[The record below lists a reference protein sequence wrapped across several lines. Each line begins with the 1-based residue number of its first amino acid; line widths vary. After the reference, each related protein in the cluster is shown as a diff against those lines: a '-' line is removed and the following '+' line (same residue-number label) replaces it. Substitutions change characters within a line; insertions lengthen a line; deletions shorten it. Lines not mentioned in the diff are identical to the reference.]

1 MYELKTTPGPW
12 KWWTSC
18 SFRRLSSEATG
29 RDGDVLCAVT
39 QRSDGHPDVHLMNG
53 GYDGPD
59 GRAIAA
65 VPDMLKVLQMID
77 AHYRHHQILAMRAA
91 VVDGHLRSP
100 EHGLQWIVNTLEGPG
115 HLPNLDEAR
124 ALGGAQA
131 MFDKEVAEQ
140 EAFRTAHP
148 APGA

>member
-1 MYELKTTPGPW
+1 MEQEQQAGTGPLERPVRQHFYRSVTMYELKTTPGPW
-12 KWWTSC
+12 RWWTSC

-29 RDGDVLCAVT
+29 RDGDVLHAVT

-77 AHYRHHQILAMRAA
+77 AHYSGSLDHQPAYVKAA
-91 VVDGHLRSP
+91 RQV
-100 EHGLQWIVNTLEGPG
+100 LEGIC
-115 HLPNLDEAR
+115 
-124 ALGGAQA
+124 
-131 MFDKEVAEQ
+131 VA
-140 EAFRTAHP
+140 
-148 APGA
+148 